1 MCLEG
6 LAVNPYNYGE
16 LSGLEITHRDG
27 TYKAKRLMFESSKLQ
42 QEWLEL
48 LEPFKGI
55 SIEEKYFFS

>member
-1 MCLEG
+1 M
-6 LAVNPYNYGE
+6 NPYNYGE